1 MQTLAFSPVS
11 TRDVYSVTRLNR
23 EARAILEGNFPAL
36 WIEGEISN
44 LSRPASGHLYFSL
57 KDAQC
62 QVRCAMFRNRNWLLR
77 FTPGNG
83 LQVLVRAEVS
93 LYEGRGEFQLLVQ
106 HMEPA
111 GDGALRLAFERLK
124 HKLYA
129 EGLFSET
136 HKIGI
141 PVIPR
146 AIGVIT
152 SPTGAAIR
160 DILSILRRRFPAVP
174 VVIYPVP
181 VQGAEAPAAIAR
193 AIAVADQRKECDV
206 LILARGG
213 GSLEDLWAFNE
224 EGVARAIYACEL
236 PIVTGVGHEIDFT
249 IADLIADR
257 RAPTPSASAELVS
270 PDQGQLLSQLNGL
283 ERRFWNRM
291 QVRLD
296 RSSESLKWL
305 SKRLVHPSRRLQ
317 DLAQRLDELSLRL
330 TLANRA
336 ALQQQAAKLA
346 TLIAELRR
354 ITPLHSVQALLN
366 RYDYLNRRLIQAMGQ
381 GLTRRVTQITHLSQA
396 LHSLSPLA
404 TLERGYAIVT
414 ILPKGELVRDA
425 SCLNYG
431 SQVQAKLAR
440 GRIHCEVVAIFE
452 SEIDC
457 KIKRPIP

>member
-1 MQTLAFSPVS
+1 MQTLAFSPLS

-23 EARAILEGNFPAL
+23 EARAILEGNFPVL

-62 QVRCAMFRNRNWLLR
+62 QVRCAMFRNRNWLLH
-77 FTPGNG
+77 FTPENG
-83 LQVLVRAEVS
+83 LHVVVRAEVS
-93 LYEGRGEFQLLVQ
+93 LYEGRGEFQLIVQ

-124 HKLYA
+124 QKLYA
-129 EGLFSET
+129 EGLFSEA

-193 AIAVADQRKECDV
+193 AIAIADQRKECDV

-224 EGVARAIYACEL
+224 EGVARALYACEL
-236 PIVTGVGHEIDFT
+236 PIVAGIGHEIDFT
-249 IADLIADR
+249 IADLVADR

-283 ERRFWNRM
+283 ERRLWNRM

-296 RSSESLKWL
+296 RSSESIKWL
-305 SKRLVHPSRRLQ
+305 SKRLVHPSRRLH

-346 TLIAELRR
+346 TSIAELQR

-381 GLTRRVTQITHLSQA
+381 GLERQITRIAHLGQA

-414 ILPKGELVRDA
+414 TRPDGQLVRDA
-425 SCLNYG
+425 SSLKSG
-431 SQVQAKLAR
+431 SQIQAQLAR

-452 SEIDC
+452 SEIEC
-457 KIKRPIP
+457 KTNQR